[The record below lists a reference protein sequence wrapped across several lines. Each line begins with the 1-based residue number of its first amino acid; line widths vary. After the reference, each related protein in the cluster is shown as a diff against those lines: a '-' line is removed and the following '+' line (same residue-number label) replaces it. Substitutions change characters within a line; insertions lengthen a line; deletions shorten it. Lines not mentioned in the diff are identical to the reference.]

1 MRSPVSAALFPALN
15 RSQAHTSE
23 FASTSKHPAH
33 ARHHRHQS
41 MELDSSKDWARH
53 HLKCRTIGGK
63 GVAAVVHA
71 EAELPLAP
79 LAAFQLMAHP
89 DNAAIFRG
97 IERCT
102 YRKVVWA
109 ASDTGPADG
118 RQTIEVENE
127 SDWQFLFCKGSI
139 QTRMLVHEDP
149 CAGTIHVRLAAGGT
163 APLETMTGKWKFA
176 EGSQPGTSLVTLD
189 QEVHPKKLPPFFH
202 NAFRAMA
209 GLQVRKTFED
219 LYAEALRMNAGR
231 SSLAPYHLVARKE
244 IAAAAAAAAEGA
256 ADAATQPAHA
266 PRSSP
271 LPAIKAHEAELDPT
285 SVLAAAYD
293 GGSSCSSG
301 SASPASH
308 GSSSRRRAT
317 SAFAAH
323 STGIR
328 SHPISSLLDLDGAAG
343 TSLAAEVANNAIAA
357 AAEAAVQEPGAALG
371 SWRRHAYDLLQ
382 LLWSAS
388 NAALGMAPDAVEQ
401 LEEMAVLI

>member
-1 MRSPVSAALFPALN
+1 MGWHSLAAL
-15 RSQAHTSE
+15 
-23 FASTSKHPAH
+23 
-33 ARHHRHQS
+33 
-41 MELDSSKDWARH
+41 
-53 HLKCRTIGGK
+53 
-63 GVAAVVHA
+63 VAVVVWQGGLKGFA
-71 EAELPLAP
+71 GA
-79 LAAFQLMAHP
+79 
-89 DNAAIFRG
+89 DNAAPICCF
-97 IERCT
+97 
-102 YRKVVWA
+102 
-109 ASDTGPADG
+109 PAPSCCLDAP
-118 RQTIEVENE
+118 
-127 SDWQFLFCKGSI
+127 
-139 QTRMLVHEDP
+139 VHHP
-149 CAGTIHVRLAAGGT
+149 LGNRPQPVPQYLA
-163 APLETMTGKWKFA
+163 L
-176 EGSQPGTSLVTLD
+176 
-189 QEVHPKKLPPFFH
+189 H
-202 NAFRAMA
+202 
-209 GLQVRKTFED
+209 LQVRKTFED